1 MFPKEGAFLKSS
13 PEGRIGHLS
22 EASPLHVLTTP
33 PAHKSHHPVTT
44 KYKKYTQAIADHSH
58 TDTNPTFKVG
68 CEPTND
74 LESYFPP

>member
-1 MFPKEGAFLKSS
+1 MFSKEGAFLKSS

-22 EASPLHVLTTP
+22 EASPPLHQQLT
-33 PAHKSHHPVTT
+33 SHITPVTT

-68 CEPTND
+68 REPTND